1 MNMDSL
7 KADNAALRKELFRK
21 EQNYKTDLA
30 AKDEEIFDKIMFNW
44 QAKMRVRQLFV
55 ISVPRVQTKHSIL

>member
-1 MNMDSL
+1 MTMDSV

-30 AKDEEIFDKIMFNW
+30 AKDEEIKTL
-44 QAKMRVRQLFV
+44 RQDN
-55 ISVPRVQTKHSIL
+55 VQLASKNASKPTITL